1 MLEPKPLTV
10 LEQEITSE
18 DIRVGIVL
26 REDQKEIIHLTVKT
40 QILCTTA
47 GNETTTGYDE
57 LASFKPTTLQE
68 GAYTI
73 KAQGALLSIEN
84 QLGETLLTTS
94 SLHMKPA
101 QETFPHPSLTVT
113 PIIAGRSF
121 HWKKEIEAD
130 FPGTFELN
138 AVEGVLEIVNVLPF
152 EQYLACVVVSEMSSG
167 TPVEFVKAQT
177 IAARSW
183 AKCFI
188 NEKHP
193 GATYELC
200 NDDDCQRYHGVTFA
214 SEESLRRSLE
224 TAGQYLV
231 SPENTIIPA
240 YYSKCCGGIT
250 EELEDCLGFHAHG
263 ISSVTDG
270 ITATHIDAIEDWTS
284 RDFNGEHKLFCGGS
298 ADVLLANLGGVD
310 DVGEYFRWTHQE
322 SKTAMASY
330 LNERTNVTDAAMVT
344 ALTPLRRGKSGR
356 IHEMEFTYETTSED
370 IGTYVSS
377 TQYEIRSL
385 LHPSFLYSSAISIQE
400 ETDSF
405 VFHGA
410 GWGHG
415 VGLCQIGGMFQAI
428 AGRSYEEILKLYFP
442 NSTLKTLY

>member
-10 LEQEITSE
+10 PEQEISSE
-18 DIRVGIVL
+18 DIRIGIVL
-26 REDQKEIIHLTVKT
+26 QEDQKETLQLTVKT
-40 QILCTTA
+40 QVLCTSA
-47 GNETTTGYDE
+47 DDQE
-57 LASFKPTTLQE
+57 LASIETRLQE
-68 GAYTI
+68 GAYTVR
-73 KAQGALLSIEN
+73 AQGSLLTIEN
-84 QLGETLLTTS
+84 RFGERLLTTS
-94 SLHMKPA
+94 SLHIRPEH
-101 QETFPHPSLTVT
+101 ETFPHPSLNVA

-130 FPGTFELN
+130 FPGAFELS
-138 AVEGVLEIVNVLPF
+138 AREGIIEVVNVLPF

-167 TPVEFVKAQT
+167 TPIEFVKAQT

-193 GATYELC
+193 GATYQLC

-214 SEESLRRSLE
+214 SEESLRVSLE
-224 TAGQYLV
+224 TAGQYLI
-231 SPENTIIPA
+231 SPEGTIIPA

-250 EELEDCLGFHAHG
+250 EELEDCLGFTAHG

-270 ITATHIDAIEDWTS
+270 ITATHVDAIEEWTS
-284 RDFNGEHKLFCGGS
+284 KDFQGGTELFCGGS

-310 DVGEYFRWTHQE
+310 DVGEYFRWTHEE
-322 SKTAMASY
+322 SKTAMAQY
-330 LNERTNVTDAAMVT
+330 LNERTTVTNASIVL

-356 IHEMEFTYETTSED
+356 IHEMEFTYETTSGG
-370 IGTYVSS
+370 IQTYVSP

-385 LHPSFLYSSAISIQE
+385 LHPSFLYSSAVSIQE
-400 ETDSF
+400 ESDSF
-405 VFHGA
+405 IFHGA

-428 AGRSYEEILKLYFP
+428 AGRTYKDILSLYFP
-442 NSTLKTLY
+442 DSTLKTLY